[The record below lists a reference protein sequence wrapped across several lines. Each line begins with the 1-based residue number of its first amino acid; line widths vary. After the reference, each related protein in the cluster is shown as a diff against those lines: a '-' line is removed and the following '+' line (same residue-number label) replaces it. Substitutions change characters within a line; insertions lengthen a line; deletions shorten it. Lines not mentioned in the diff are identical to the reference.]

1 MVVLC
6 TPAQAAQYFVNTV
19 EDTPDA
25 TPADGL
31 CADSAGRCSL
41 RAAVMEANVA
51 PAPVPA
57 IIHLP
62 AGDFLLA
69 LAGTGEDAAHSG
81 DLDILHPV
89 TVIGA
94 GPALTRID
102 GAAQDRVFEVHAG
115 ATLRLRRLAVLNGQL
130 DGSASGGGAGVRVG
144 DSAALHLQEVEVAGH
159 RMRDRPGGIALD
171 VRGCVQGRYVRI
183 RDNGDKET
191 PAAAGSVTIRVG
203 SQPGDEGA
211 CLLLDDSE
219 ISGNSADA
227 AGAIQAGPAGVV
239 LRRSLLSGNT
249 ASGAGALQLAAGV
262 EARLENV
269 TISGNRGDP
278 GAVLVAVGARVE
290 VQGST
295 VTANGPRSGTASQVG
310 GIRDLN
316 APPGQTSLA
325 NSILAGNG
333 PGLLADDC
341 AGVVS
346 SGGGNHYGDCS
357 GLQSLPND
365 RLEVAVA
372 LGPLGDHGG
381 FTRSHLPHAQAIDD
395 GWAAGCLRTD
405 QRGQPRAFDHD
416 GDDDPGCDVGAV
428 EMQSPQPT
436 FTVNT
441 PDDSADILPGDGH
454 CDEGRQRCSLRAAIH
469 EANARPGVDIVALP
483 PGIFVFG
490 LAGQSEDAA
499 ATGDLD
505 VTDDLVLLG
514 AGSALTTI
522 DAGALDRVI
531 DVHDVGGG
539 RHVALRG
546 VPLRN
551 GRFAAGAGLQVAAGA
566 QVDLEDIIL
575 RDHRSDGPVAATAL
589 AVGGRVS
596 GRHVRILGNVDE
608 GWGATIAVGTLAGA
622 CDATGEEDPDATL
635 DLEDCE
641 ISGNVALLAGALSA
655 RCGRTVLRRCLVA
668 GNQGGAMSGRWFS
681 TSVRRRSWRT

>member
-1 MVVLC
+1 
-6 TPAQAAQYFVNTV
+6 
-19 EDTPDA
+19 
-25 TPADGL
+25 
-31 CADSAGRCSL
+31 
-41 RAAVMEANVA
+41 MEANVA

-144 DSAALHLQEVEVAGH
+144 DSAALHLQEVEVTGH

-183 RDNGDKET
+183 RDNGDKGT

-262 EARLENV
+262 EARLESV

-454 CDEGRQRCSLRAAIH
+454 CDDGQQQCGRQR
-469 EANARPGVDIVALP
+469 D
-483 PGIFVFG
+483 
-490 LAGQSEDAA
+490 
-499 ATGDLD
+499 
-505 VTDDLVLLG
+505 
-514 AGSALTTI
+514 
-522 DAGALDRVI
+522 
-531 DVHDVGGG
+531 GGG
-539 RHVALRG
+539 V
-546 VPLRN
+546 
-551 GRFAAGAGLQVAAGA
+551 FAQRRQPSRAGIY
-566 QVDLEDIIL
+566 VDFP
-575 RDHRSDGPVAATAL
+575 HGPGFA
-589 AVGGRVS
+589 
-596 GRHVRILGNVDE
+596 
-608 GWGATIAVGTLAGA
+608 
-622 CDATGEEDPDATL
+622 
-635 DLEDCE
+635 
-641 ISGNVALLAGALSA
+641 
-655 RCGRTVLRRCLVA
+655 
-668 GNQGGAMSGRWFS
+668 SGRWGS
-681 TSVRRRSWRT
+681 GHLCGHANVGVSADGRDILLVDRINDAPPRWRSRVIRLKPRGFAGTP